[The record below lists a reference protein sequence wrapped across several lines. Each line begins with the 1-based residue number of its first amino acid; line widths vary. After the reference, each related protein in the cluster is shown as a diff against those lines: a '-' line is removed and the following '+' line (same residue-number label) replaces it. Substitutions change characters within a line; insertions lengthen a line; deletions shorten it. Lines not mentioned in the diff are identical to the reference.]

1 MPQPP
6 PSARRRNQWLPERR
20 RSAVSGL
27 VAVDT
32 AALLLGLGRA
42 WARISGADPCV
53 LLLRAHPFPY
63 LMHTTVAFSTASP
76 ERARAWVRRESRG
89 LTAGRTAPATAR
101 RRPAA
106 QRRSHRPGAG
116 RRKPLHRPRGCR
128 RAGP

>member
-63 LMHTTVAFSTASP
+63 LMHTTVALSTASP
-76 ERARAWVRRESRG
+76 ERARAWVRRSRWI
-89 LTAGRTAPATAR
+89 PATSRAL
-101 RRPAA
+101 RPA
-106 QRRSHRPGAG
+106 RPGSTPAAS
-116 RRKPLHRPRGCR
+116 RSPWP
-128 RAGP
+128 GPPG